1 MIAINQSLR
10 EQRRPS
16 RRFVLSKVG
25 ECLYRSECGSY
36 FAVVKNNGRQHRKS
50 LQTKDRAIAAR
61 KLVEFRQKLN
71 GLAPA
76 ADHAA
81 APTFEEIARGW
92 LDAISVHLKES
103 THSRRVDMVR
113 YVARSFRGKPA
124 NKISRLDCEH
134 WATRRCKQV
143 RSRTFNSELETMK
156 LVFNYGISH
165 GLLLENPAAGLKR
178 RRLDTKPVVIPSR
191 DEFKTLIA
199 EMRRPGH
206 WCPASRQADTIEFL
220 AYSGCRLGEA
230 RELRWGDV
238 DFERG
243 TVPVT
248 GGVRGTKNHEC
259 RVIPLFLSLRRL
271 LLDLKSRLKRPP
283 RPSDRILAIT
293 DTRSGLVTASRRAGI
308 PKYHAHT
315 FRHFFASNAVEAG
328 VDFMTV
334 AGWLGHRD
342 GGALLAKCYSHLR
355 AEHSTEMAKRIVF
368 DAGAG
373 GAAQ

>member
-1 MIAINQSLR
+1 MIAINQRLQI
-10 EQRRPS
+10 QRCPS
-16 RRFVLSKVG
+16 RRFVLTKVG

-36 FAVVKNNGRQHRKS
+36 FAVVKHLGRQHRKS
-50 LQTKDRAIAAR
+50 LQTKDRGIAAK

-81 APTFEEIARGW
+81 ALTFEEIARGW
-92 LDAISVHLKES
+92 LAAISVHLKES

-113 YVARSFRGKPA
+113 YVARSFKRKA
-124 NKISRLDCEH
+124 ASKISRLDCEK

-143 RSRTFNSELETMK
+143 KGRTFNSELETMK
-156 LVFNYGISH
+156 LVFNYGIAH
-165 GLLLENPAAGLKR
+165 GLLLENPAAGLQR

-191 DEFKTLIA
+191 DEFKTLIQ

-230 RELRWGDV
+230 RELRWKDV
-238 DFERG
+238 DFERN
-243 TVPVT
+243 TVAVT
-248 GGVRGTKNHEC
+248 GGIRGTKNHEC
-259 RVIPLFLSLRRL
+259 RIVPLFPSLRRL
-271 LLDLKSRLKRPP
+271 LLDLRSRLKHPP
-283 RPSDRILAIT
+283 RPSDRVLEIT
-293 DTRSGLVTASRRAGI
+293 DTRSGLATASRRAGI

-315 FRHFFASNAVEAG
+315 FRHFFASNAVESG

-355 AEHSTEMAKRIVF
+355 VEHSIEMARRITF

-373 GAAQ
+373 